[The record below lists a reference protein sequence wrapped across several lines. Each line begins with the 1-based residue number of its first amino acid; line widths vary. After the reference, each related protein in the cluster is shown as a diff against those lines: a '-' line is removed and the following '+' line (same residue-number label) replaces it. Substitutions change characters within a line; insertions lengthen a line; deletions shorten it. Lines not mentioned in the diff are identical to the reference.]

1 MGTVKLACMNKFLTS
16 IAGLL
21 LVGLVGCG
29 GGGGSA
35 GTSALSSTS
44 SNTNTTTTT
53 DPAVTATQSVTS
65 FSLSLDKLSVANDGS
80 DKSVITVVALDASNN
95 VVRGATVKV
104 TVDNGAIFTQPS
116 VSVTDS
122 NGIYSGTVA
131 PGQNKTDRLVRV
143 TVLVNGI
150 SKSINLQVAGSQL
163 TASVLP
169 TVSTPNTSATLTLS
183 LKDARGVAIPGV
195 TLTVGGA
202 INASAVTDQNGG
214 ANVRFVVGQSGGS
227 YPVIVT
233 GSGVQTSVNFFV
245 VDSTSV
251 GLPSAII
258 PSGVVPSFAANPTVV
273 APNAPNSSLNQ
284 TAFRFL
290 LLDASNTP
298 VPNVR
303 VRFQK
308 NGSGLGYD
316 GSISSGNAT
325 VFTDSSGVA
334 ATSYIPGTQS
344 SPTNGVSFRACF
356 SSVDFVSAT
365 DCPRFVTSQI
375 TVAGSPVSISIG
387 DDDGLM
393 KDTGVYTQLFAVSV
407 VDAAGRAIAGAPVSF
422 SLDITHYGKG
432 PYASNAASLDS
443 GLLASN
449 VGRAIPDLSTSP
461 AQLGGRV
468 LCPNEDTNRS
478 KTLDPSED
486 INGNGRL
493 DPSSSD
499 ISISLATPGGLS
511 KTDANGIV
519 VLKVTWLQKVA
530 TWEVFRIRVTTDVT
544 GSESYAEASFK
555 TKFIVGDDAFSA
567 PFKTPPYG
575 IGSCQSPN

>member
-1 MGTVKLACMNKFLTS
+1 MSGIKITRMKNFLNV

-21 LVGLVGCG
+21 VVGLVGCG

-35 GTSALSSTS
+35 GSSSSGAGSIVGTS
-44 SNTNTTTTT
+44 
-53 DPAVTATQSVTS
+53 DPALAATQSVTS
-65 FSLSLDKLSVANDGS
+65 FSVSLDKLSVANDGS
-80 DKSVITVVALDASNN
+80 DKSVITVVALDGSNN
-95 VVRGATVKV
+95 IVRGATVKV

-116 VSVTDS
+116 SPTTDA
-122 NGIYSGTVA
+122 NGIYSGTIG
-131 PGQNKTDRLVRV
+131 PGQNKTDRIVRA
-143 TVLVNGI
+143 TALVNGI
-150 SKSINLQVAGSQL
+150 SKSVNLQVAGSQL

-169 TVSTPNTSATLTLS
+169 AVSAPNSGATLTLT

-195 TLTVGGA
+195 TLTVGGS
-202 INASAVTDQNGG
+202 INATAVTDQNGG
-214 ANVRFVVGQSGGS
+214 ANIRFLAGQSGGN
-227 YPVIVT
+227 YPLTVT
-233 GSGVQTSVNFFV
+233 GSGAQTSVNFFV
-245 VDSTSV
+245 VDNATL
-251 GLPSAII
+251 GIPSAVI

-273 APNAPNSSLNQ
+273 APNSVGSTLNQ
-284 TAFRFL
+284 VAFRFL
-290 LLDASNTP
+290 MLDASNTP

-316 GSISSGNAT
+316 GTVSSGTTT
-325 VFTDSSGVA
+325 VFTDSSGAA

-356 SSVDFVSAT
+356 SAVDFISAN
-365 DCPRFVTSQI
+365 DCPRFVDSKI

-387 DDDGLM
+387 DDNGLSR
-393 KDTGVYTQLFAVSV
+393 DIGTYSQLFAVSV
-407 VDAAGRAIAGAPVSF
+407 VDSAGRAITGAPVSF
-422 SLDITHYGKG
+422 SLDVTHYGKG
-432 PYASNAASLDS
+432 NYGSNTFTIGA

-449 VGRAIPDLSTSP
+449 IGRAVPDLSTSP
-461 AQLGGRV
+461 AAFGARI

-478 KTLDPSED
+478 KTLDSSED
-486 INGNGRL
+486 INGNSRL

-499 ISISLATPGGLS
+499 ISIALASPGGAP

-544 GSESYAEASFK
+544 GSESYAEASFP
-555 TKFIVGDDAFSA
+555 TKFIDGDDALGA

-575 IGSCQSPN
+575 VGSCQSPN